1 VAAPQNYLA
10 VIKVVGI
17 GGGGVNAVNRMI
29 EEGLKGVEFI
39 AINTDAQALLM
50 SDADVKLDVGRE
62 LTRGLGAGANPDV
75 GAKAAEDHREEIE
88 EVLKGADMVFVTAGE
103 GGGTGTGGAPVVAN
117 VARSL
122 GALTI
127 GVVTRPFGF
136 EGKRRAVQ
144 AEAGIERLRSEVD
157 TLIVIP
163 NDRLLSISDRHVSV
177 LDAFKAADQVLLSG
191 VQGITDLITTPG
203 LINLDF
209 ADVKSVMSGAGSAL
223 MGIGSSRGDDRA
235 VAAAEMAISSPLL
248 EASIDGAHG
257 VLLSIQGGSDL
268 GLFEINEAAQLV
280 SNSAAVDANIIFGAV
295 IDDALGDEVRV
306 TVIAA
311 GFDEARSG
319 GSLPSAGS
327 AASGGSGGSGA
338 SGAGA
343 RPPIARPLPGNS
355 FSVPAA
361 PVTNG
366 NGQYG
371 VADGLNTSVPAE
383 QPPAPAAPPTP
394 AAPAP
399 VVPAPA
405 APVAPARAAGP
416 AEAESLVIV
425 AEEVTVTES
434 VADAYGPAGAYP
446 VLSAPVPEVEPES
459 ESAAAAAEPAASSND
474 DSASGAGSGASAGQ
488 PVTTGSGRRMT
499 TESAGKT
506 FEVAT
511 SRRRPVVF
519 EEDDDLDIP
528 DFLK

>member
-1 VAAPQNYLA
+1 
-10 VIKVVGI
+10 
-17 GGGGVNAVNRMI
+17 
-29 EEGLKGVEFI
+29 
-39 AINTDAQALLM
+39 
-50 SDADVKLDVGRE
+50 
-62 LTRGLGAGANPDV
+62 
-75 GAKAAEDHREEIE
+75 
-88 EVLKGADMVFVTAGE
+88 
-103 GGGTGTGGAPVVAN
+103 
-117 VARSL
+117 
-122 GALTI
+122 
-127 GVVTRPFGF
+127 VVTRPFGF

-163 NDRLLSISDRHVSV
+163 NDRLLSISDRNVSV

-311 GFDEARSG
+311 GFDEAQ
-319 GSLPSAGS
+319 SAPAGNS
-327 AASGGSGGSGA
+327 AAGG
-338 SGAGA
+338 
-343 RPPIARPLPGNS
+343 RPM
-355 FSVPAA
+355 AA
-361 PVTNG
+361 PVLP
-366 NGQYG
+366 
-371 VADGLNTSVPAE
+371 VA
-383 QPPAPAAPPTP
+383 APAANGATWNHT
-394 AAPAP
+394 AAA
-399 VVPAPA
+399 APA
-405 APVAPARAAGP
+405 APVAPVAPVVPIVAAVPLEVPHAAPLAQGYGPGLGDAVPAAAEAEAAAYGSAYLGAPP
-416 AEAESLVIV
+416 AEAVV
-425 AEEVTVTES
+425 AP
-434 VADAYGPAGAYP
+434 VAP
-446 VLSAPVPEVEPES
+446 VVPAPVPVS
-459 ESAAAAAEPAASSND
+459 EPA
-474 DSASGAGSGASAGQ
+474 
-488 PVTTGSGRRMT
+488 PVAAPRLSQ
-499 TESAGKT
+499 TEMATKT

-511 SRRRPVVF
+511 TRRRPVVF

>member
-75 GAKAAEDHREEIE
+75 GARAAEDHREEIE

-103 GGGTGTGGAPVVAN
+103 GGGTGTGGAPVVAS

-136 EGKRRAVQ
+136 EGKRRIVQ
-144 AEAGIERLRSEVD
+144 AESGIERLRSEVD

-223 MGIGSSRGDDRA
+223 MGTGSSRGDDRA

-311 GFDEARSG
+311 GLDENRTGRTGSAGAETGASSFSSGSSFGSNGSSSAPSG
-319 GSLPSAGS
+319 GSSGSSAPAASSSATGSFGTPAAHSANAGGSAGTASAGS
-327 AASGGSGGSGA
+327 AASSPTAPRHGRAA
-338 SGAGA
+338 SAA
-343 RPPIARPLPGNS
+343 DSAESSWSRTED
-355 FSVPAA
+355 FSTDSTASSSPAA
-361 PVTNG
+361 A
-366 NGQYG
+366 
-371 VADGLNTSVPAE
+371 ADRDTGA
-383 QPPAPAAPPTP
+383 
-394 AAPAP
+394 AAPAYDH
-399 VVPAPA
+399 
-405 APVAPARAAGP
+405 
-416 AEAESLVIV
+416 S
-425 AEEVTVTES
+425 S
-434 VADAYGPAGAYP
+434 V
-446 VLSAPVPEVEPES
+446 
-459 ESAAAAAEPAASSND
+459 
-474 DSASGAGSGASAGQ
+474 
-488 PVTTGSGRRMT
+488 RR
-499 TESAGKT
+499 
-506 FEVAT
+506 
-511 SRRRPVVF
+511 
-519 EEDDDLDIP
+519 
-528 DFLK
+528 

>member
-75 GAKAAEDHREEIE
+75 GHRAAEDHREEIE

-103 GGGTGTGGAPVVAN
+103 GGGTGTGGAPVVAQ

-136 EGKRRAVQ
+136 EGKRRAAQ
-144 AEAGIERLRSEVD
+144 ADAGIERLRSEVD

-280 SNSAAVDANIIFGAV
+280 ANSAAPEANIIFGAV

-311 GFDEARSG
+311 GFDETQNGRART
-319 GSLPSAGS
+319 
-327 AASGGSGGSGA
+327 
-338 SGAGA
+338 A
-343 RPPIARPLPGNS
+343 RPVATYPGQAQGS
-355 FSVPAA
+355 DAFGA
-361 PVTNG
+361 PWQLV
-366 NGQYG
+366 
-371 VADGLNTSVPAE
+371 
-383 QPPAPAAPPTP
+383 TP
-394 AAPAP
+394 A
-399 VVPAPA
+399 VK
-405 APVAPARAAGP
+405 
-416 AEAESLVIV
+416 E
-425 AEEVTVTES
+425 
-434 VADAYGPAGAYP
+434 
-446 VLSAPVPEVEPES
+446 
-459 ESAAAAAEPAASSND
+459 AAAAAASAAADFPPEGTGQADGLVPAADGGGQAGEHLADTAVVPIVAPAAKGADGAFASSMDGRPAASGRDNGTQPAR
-474 DSASGAGSGASAGQ
+474 ASEGLS
-488 PVTTGSGRRMT
+488 T
-499 TESAGKT
+499 
-506 FEVAT
+506 
-511 SRRRPVVF
+511 RRRSVVF
-519 EEDDDLDIP
+519 EEDDELDVP